1 MHYEVWGGGSQNEL
15 IYSFNGNA
23 NYAGATFDD
32 GNGGKTNTGSIKIK
46 INEEKSQFTKVVRP
60 GIAKVK
66 KAIKKKSSSKIKISL
81 KKVKKAKG
89 YYVQISKSKKF
100 KKVLVKKYVK
110 KVSFTIKGKKLK
122 NKKKLYVRAKS
133 YVLKGKIKIYSKKW
147 SKVKK
152 VKIRR

>member
-1 MHYEVWGGGSQNEL
+1 M
-15 IYSFNGNA
+15 
-23 NYAGATFDD
+23 
-32 GNGGKTNTGSIKIK
+32 
-46 INEEKSQFTKVVRP
+46 
-60 GIAKVK
+60 
-66 KAIKKKSSSKIKISL
+66 
-81 KKVKKAKG
+81 KKAKG
-89 YYVQISKSKKF
+89 YYVQISTSKMF